1 MMVTNLIYGI
11 LLTRKNFVKVELTI
25 VTNVMLLLMFKPVE
39 KSLKRNVIAL
49 II

>member
-39 KSLKRNVIAL
+39 KSLKRNVITL